1 MKLGQQTD
9 NTKYKQKM
17 CNKEVAY
24 KKKKRKKKKI
34 GDKCRHFI
42 NQN

>member
-17 CNKEVAY
+17 CKKEVAY
-24 KKKKRKKKKI
+24 KKKKEKKRKLV
-34 GDKCRHFI
+34 I
-42 NQN
+42 NVDIL

>member
-9 NTKYKQKM
+9 ITKYKQNK

-24 KKKKRKKKKI
+24 KKKQKRKLV
-34 GDKCRHFI
+34 I
-42 NQN
+42 NLDIL

>member
-9 NTKYKQKM
+9 NTKYKQKK

-24 KKKKRKKKKI
+24 KKKRNKKE
-34 GDKCRHFI
+34 
-42 NQN
+42 NW

>member
-9 NTKYKQKM
+9 NTKYKQNK

-24 KKKKRKKKKI
+24 KKKKKQKRKLV
-34 GDKCRHFI
+34 I
-42 NQN
+42 NVDIL